1 LNDKKDV
8 TERKVEEFFKCL
20 KKVPNKDN
28 EVDTGDPYLSTRN
41 ALPPRWDGPYGTVVL
56 VNKPKGELIAY
67 FCYLVS
73 WL

>member
-1 LNDKKDV
+1 
-8 TERKVEEFFKCL
+8 
-20 KKVPNKDN
+20 
-28 EVDTGDPYLSTRN
+28 VDTGDPYLSIRN